1 MLVKV
6 LMDNLARDGLI
17 GEWGLALH
25 IEAAGRR
32 ILLDAGAT
40 GRFADNARAMGVS
53 LADVDLCALS
63 HGHYDHADGFEAFFA
78 ENERA
83 KVYLQR
89 TAAER
94 YYGKKWCFRHYI
106 GVDRSMLRDWANR
119 FEFVDGARELLPGLR
134 LIPHSTPGLEKIAA
148 RCNLYMRRRRRME
161 PDTFDHE
168 QSLVL
173 EDADELVIFN
183 SCSHAGPDNIIREVQ
198 TALPG
203 KTIRAYVGGL
213 HLFQRTDGE
222 VRELAERIRR
232 TGVGRIITGH
242 CTGDRAY
249 AVLREALGTGVEQ
262 MRAGMEMEL

>member
-40 GRFADNARAMGVS
+40 GRFADNARAMGVR

-89 TAAER
+89 AASGR
-94 YYGKKWCFRHYI
+94 YYGKKWWFYRYI
-106 GVDRSMLRDWANR
+106 GVDRSLLRDWANR
-119 FEFVDGARELLPGLR
+119 FEFVDGARELLPGLH
-134 LIPHSTPGLEKIAA
+134 LIPHSTPGLEEITA
-148 RCNLYMRRRRRME
+148 RCDLYMRRRRRTA
-161 PDTFDHE
+161 PDDLAHE

-173 EDADELVIFN
+173 EEDGELVIFN
-183 SCSHAGPDNIIREVQ
+183 SCSHAGPDNIIREVRA
-198 TALPG
+198 ALPG

-222 VRELAERIRR
+222 VRALAERIRAS
-232 TGVGRIITGH
+232 GVERIITGH
-242 CTGDRAY
+242 CTGDRAF
-249 AVLREALGTGVEQ
+249 AVLREALGGGVEQ